1 MRIDGPYD
9 PRRVQLLRKL
19 RSNPVKGTDA
29 VVKSDSVTISDKA
42 RKASKAYGLMAMYGN
57 LPDVRSDRIEEVRA
71 KLEQGE
77 YSTREAA
84 ENTAESI
91 LLQA

>member
-9 PRRVQLLRKL
+9 PRRVQRLRKL
-19 RSNPVKGTDA
+19 RSTPVKGTDA
-29 VVKSDSVTISDKA
+29 VAKSDTVAISEKA
-42 RKASKAYGLMAMYGN
+42 KRASQAYSLVALYGN

-77 YSTREAA
+77 YRTREAA
-84 ENTAESI
+84 EKTAESI
-91 LLQA
+91 LLQD

>member
-19 RSNPVKGTDA
+19 RSTPVKGTDA
-29 VVKSDSVTISDKA
+29 VVTSDSVTISAKA
-42 RKASKAYGLMAMYGN
+42 KKASQAYGLMAIYGN
-57 LPDVRSDRIEEVRA
+57 LPDVRADRIEEVQA
-71 KLEQGE
+71 KLDQGE
-77 YSTREAA
+77 YWTREAA

-91 LLQA
+91 LLQE